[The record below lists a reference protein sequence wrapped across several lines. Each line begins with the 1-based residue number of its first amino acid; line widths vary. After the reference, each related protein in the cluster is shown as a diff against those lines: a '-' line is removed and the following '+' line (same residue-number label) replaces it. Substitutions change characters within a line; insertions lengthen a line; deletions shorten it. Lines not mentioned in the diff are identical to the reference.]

1 MQTLPSALTGE
12 IEVAP
17 MLPSFRLIAAT
28 FLCGFFVVFAGLRLA
43 ASLNDIHEG
52 LPVMAA
58 HAAPVSITPVAD
70 REARRGLAAV
80 PVMYDLRFAV
90 STVAPTLVR
99 VPPTVLDRPAPPLSI
114 VPPDAFDREGSL
126 DAAPEAEA
134 AKDATEPAEPEAT
147 VAAIP
152 PAAPVIPGS
161 AVVPDAP
168 AEQPAP
174 EAPAVAAIDSRATP
188 NTTAEHRRR
197 ASAAQTPA
205 PVTQAAANEPQAT
218 PAPAIEESPPNPEA
232 AAAPAET
239 PAAPATGPEPKPRS
253 PAAAL
258 PAPKPQAAKPQ
269 AAKSS
274 PRSRVKV
281 ARKKLFVSPAAPRRR
296 TAWRTPSAVRT
307 APSPPCP
314 ASRSADLACHPSWQK
329 RKRRANC
336 VP

>member
-1 MQTLPSALTGE
+1 
-12 IEVAP
+12 

-70 REARRGLAAV
+70 REARRSLAAV
-80 PVMYDLRFAV
+80 PLMYDMRFV
-90 STVAPTLVR
+90 SATVAPTLVR
-99 VPPTVLDRPAPPLSI
+99 LPPMALDQPLSI
-114 VPPDAFDREGSL
+114 VPPDEFDGKGSH

-152 PAAPVIPGS
+152 PAAPVIPEA

-168 AEQPAP
+168 AEQAATD
-174 EAPAVAAIDSRATP
+174 APAVAAIDSRATP
-188 NTTAEHRRR
+188 DTTAEPP
-197 ASAAQTPA
+197 AAEPPAAEQPTAETPA
-205 PVTQAAANEPQAT
+205 PVTQATANEPQAT
-218 PAPAIEESPPNPEA
+218 PTPAPVIEESLPNSEA

-239 PAAPATGPEPKPRS
+239 PAAPTTGPEPNPRS

-258 PAPKPQAAKPQ
+258 PAPKPQAAKRQAAKSPAAKPQ

-274 PRSRVKV
+274 PRALVKV
-281 ARKKLFVSPAAPRRR
+281 ARKKLIRVARRAAPTNHLDNTFGSSNGSFATLPGIAQR
-296 TAWRTPSAVRT
+296 
-307 APSPPCP
+307 
-314 ASRSADLACHPSWQK
+314 
-329 RKRRANC
+329 
-336 VP
+336 